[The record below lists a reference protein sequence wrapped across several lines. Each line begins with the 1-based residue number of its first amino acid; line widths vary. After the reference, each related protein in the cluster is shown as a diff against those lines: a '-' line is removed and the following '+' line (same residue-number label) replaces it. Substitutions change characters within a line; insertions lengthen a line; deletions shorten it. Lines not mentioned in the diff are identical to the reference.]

1 MHRIKK
7 EAIFILDA
15 SFLLY
20 RSYYGLKPLQTAAG
34 VPTQA
39 TYGFCRA
46 IKKMSDEFDPSHFIV
61 VWDSKGKSFRNEFYA
76 DYKSTRQA
84 PPSDLF
90 VQKKHI
96 IQILQSMEI
105 CQIAQEGLEAD
116 DLIGS
121 LVHKFKDHQIIL
133 VCPDKDMYQ
142 LLSPDV
148 LVFDPFKDRLFDQK
162 DFEKISGFPSEKI
175 PMFYALLGDASDNIP
190 GVDGIGKKTAESLVT
205 QFDSL
210 DDLYS
215 NIEKITKERTKKLLL
230 EQKEN
235 AYLSLKLFTLKII
248 EIKLDLQALRF
259 DKSKWEKAMPLFQ
272 QLEFTSFLKRT
283 QAQAS
288 IFDATPPEEE
298 IVANDA
304 DAVPKSQLKLK
315 PWKCLIVEAKEG
327 LADMIHAI
335 KTAKLVGVDTETD
348 GISAAFA
355 QLVGMSFA
363 VNEEEAYYIPLKHPK
378 SEAHH
383 QLDRAYVLQE
393 LNDILADPSIHK
405 IMHNA
410 KFDELVFL
418 VHGVAVQGTTYDT
431 LLAANLLRIE
441 EKINLKDLSAKYLHE
456 PMVKFKDVL
465 GKKFKSFDQVSVAD
479 AAEYGAHDAL
489 QTLKLYK
496 VLQPKLHA
504 EKKLEAFFYDVEM
517 PFYKTLLKMEYTGIG
532 IDITKIKEIAKK
544 VDKEL
549 PAIVAKITAATGNEH
564 EPINLNSP
572 RQIETLLFDTLG
584 LPVGKKSAKGK
595 RSTDQE
601 VLEQLS
607 SIHPI
612 PALIVKHRE
621 LSKLKNTYLDP
632 LPTFVSPLTG
642 RIHTSYSQTMVATG
656 RLSSSNPNLQNIPTS
671 AGYGLAIR
679 EAFEASPGKIFLS
692 ADYAQVELRI
702 LANFSG
708 DKNLTDAFLN
718 GIDVH
723 TQTAAQIFDIPLDT
737 VTHEQ
742 RQLGKRINFSIIY
755 GLTPYGLSQDLKIS
769 ATTAKAYIEKYF
781 QTYPKVAIWME
792 TIVEKAKEYG
802 YVETALGRRRYLP
815 QIRER
820 NKNLFEA
827 ARRMAINT
835 PVQGTQA
842 EIMKLAMM
850 QIDTAF
856 EDKGLDA
863 KLILQIHDELLIE
876 VRKDDLQ
883 DIQRLVQSKMEHIVD
898 WNVPLKVT
906 MRAGN
911 NWGEVTK

>member
-1 MHRIKK
+1 
-7 EAIFILDA
+7 
-15 SFLLY
+15 
-20 RSYYGLKPLQTAAG
+20 
-34 VPTQA
+34 
-39 TYGFCRA
+39 
-46 IKKMSDEFDPSHFIV
+46 
-61 VWDSKGKSFRNEFYA
+61 
-76 DYKSTRQA
+76 
-84 PPSDLF
+84 
-90 VQKKHI
+90 
-96 IQILQSMEI
+96 
-105 CQIAQEGLEAD
+105 
-116 DLIGS
+116 
-121 LVHKFKDHQIIL
+121 
-133 VCPDKDMYQ
+133 
-142 LLSPDV
+142 
-148 LVFDPFKDRLFDQK
+148 
-162 DFEKISGFPSEKI
+162 
-175 PMFYALLGDASDNIP
+175 
-190 GVDGIGKKTAESLVT
+190 
-205 QFDSL
+205 
-210 DDLYS
+210 
-215 NIEKITKERTKKLLL
+215 
-230 EQKEN
+230 
-235 AYLSLKLFTLKII
+235 
-248 EIKLDLQALRF
+248 
-259 DKSKWEKAMPLFQ
+259 
-272 QLEFTSFLKRT
+272 
-283 QAQAS
+283 
-288 IFDATPPEEE
+288 
-298 IVANDA
+298 
-304 DAVPKSQLKLK
+304 
-315 PWKCLIVEAKEG
+315 
-327 LADMIHAI
+327 
-335 KTAKLVGVDTETD
+335 
-348 GISAAFA
+348 
-355 QLVGMSFA
+355 
-363 VNEEEAYYIPLKHPK
+363 
-378 SEAHH
+378 
-383 QLDRAYVLQE
+383 
-393 LNDILADPSIHK
+393 
-405 IMHNA
+405 
-410 KFDELVFL
+410 
-418 VHGVAVQGTTYDT
+418 
-431 LLAANLLRIE
+431 
-441 EKINLKDLSAKYLHE
+441 
-456 PMVKFKDVL
+456 MVKFKDVL

-549 PAIVAKITAATGNEH
+549 PAIVAKITAASGNEQ

-781 QTYPKVAIWME
+781 QTYPKVATWME
-792 TIVEKAKEYG
+792 TIVEKAKECG